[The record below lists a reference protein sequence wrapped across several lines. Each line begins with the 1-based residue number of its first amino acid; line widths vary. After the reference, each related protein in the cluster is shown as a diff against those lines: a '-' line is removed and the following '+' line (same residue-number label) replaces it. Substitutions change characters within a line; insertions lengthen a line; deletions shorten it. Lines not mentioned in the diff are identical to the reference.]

1 MFSNNDWMKVQY
13 RKLKAAHQCV
23 KCKKPLADDWPYVLC
38 PECQAARR
46 AYYKA
51 YRELCRR
58 LGRCTCCGRPLKDKR
73 FTICEICREKDRVRT
88 QKRRAKV

>member
-13 RKLKAAHQCV
+13 RKLKAAHLCV
-23 KCKKPLADDWPYVLC
+23 KCKAALPEGWPYVLC

-51 YRELCRR
+51 
-58 LGRCTCCGRPLKDKR
+58 
-73 FTICEICREKDRVRT
+73 
-88 QKRRAKV
+88 